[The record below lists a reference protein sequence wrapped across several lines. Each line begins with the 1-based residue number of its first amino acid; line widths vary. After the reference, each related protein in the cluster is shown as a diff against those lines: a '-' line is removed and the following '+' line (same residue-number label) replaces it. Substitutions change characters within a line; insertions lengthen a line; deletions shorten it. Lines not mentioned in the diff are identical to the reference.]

1 MKRFRYCINCIYSSF
16 SPDRVFSYVYDS
28 EWLTLAQSCQHCLT
42 QHAKLQAQAQTHA
55 QAPVADR
62 TELNPSTQPFIEPPI
77 KVSEWTNFQALV
89 QTEFLF
95 RVMPVL
101 DRDPQF
107 RSLVPEVVRLMKLLQ
122 MDWQFWQAA
131 RQAPKRAIRQQ
142 QFVDHL
148 TQLGQLLSVLQTLLE
163 NRAGLKKC
171 PD

>member
-42 QHAKLQAQAQTHA
+42 QHAKLQAHA
-55 QAPVADR
+55 QMQTP
-62 TELNPSTQPFIEPPI
+62 TNGPSL
-77 KVSEWTNFQALV
+77 KVSEWTDFQTLV
-89 QTEFLF
+89 QTEFLS

-101 DRDPQF
+101 DRDPQL

-131 RQAPKRAIRQQ
+131 RQAPKQAIRQQ

-163 NRAGLKKC
+163 SRAGLKKC
-171 PD
+171 RD

>member
-16 SPDRVFSYVYDS
+16 SPDRVFSYVNDS

-42 QHAKLQAQAQTHA
+42 QHAKLQARVQMQT
-55 QAPVADR
+55 P
-62 TELNPSTQPFIEPPI
+62 TNKPSIE
-77 KVSEWTNFQALV
+77 VSEWTDFQALV
-89 QTEFLF
+89 QTEFLS

-101 DRDPQF
+101 DRDPQL

-131 RQAPKRAIRQQ
+131 RQASKQAVRQQ

-163 NRAGLKKC
+163 SRAGLKKC

>member
-42 QHAKLQAQAQTHA
+42 QHAQLQAHVQISSI
-55 QAPVADR
+55 R
-62 TELNPSTQPFIEPPI
+62 
-77 KVSEWTNFQALV
+77 VSEWTGEWTDFQALV
-89 QTEFLF
+89 QTEFLA

-101 DRDPQF
+101 DRDPQL

-131 RQAPKRAIRQQ
+131 RQAPKQAIRQQ

-148 TQLGQLLSVLQTLLE
+148 TQLGQLFSVLKTLLE
-163 NRAGLKKC
+163 RRDGLKKC